1 MKSPSFRQE
10 FAEFF
15 RYIRRPV
22 LAPRKPCRGG
32 GNGWWKDWVP
42 STSFG
47 RMLQWAACLWII
59 NIFVFAPIA
68 LTVANKTGAAHR
80 IDINNIPFLMAALWA
95 PVVEELLFRY
105 CLRRPQLSLWLIPVM
120 TSVVIMGPV
129 LQSIVL
135 LLLVLMLIVMLDV
148 WQLTTNEHA
157 LKWCWRVHYQKFFP
171 LVFHG
176 SVLVFA
182 GLHLWN
188 FRLNEMN
195 WWLMPLLVLPQWF
208 TGMVL
213 GWMRVRDGIGTSIV
227 MHMIFNS
234 GPVFLVWFL
243 LQFSPELAAT

>member
-15 RYIRRPV
+15 RYIRRPG
-22 LAPRKPCRGG
+22 LSPRKPHRGG
-32 GNGWWKDWVP
+32 GDGWWKDWAP

-47 RMLQWAACLWII
+47 RLLQWAACLWAI

-68 LTVANKTGAAHR
+68 MIVATKAGAAHR
-80 IDINNIPFLMAALWA
+80 LDINNIPFLTAVLWA

-105 CLRRPQLSLWLIPVM
+105 GLRRPQLSWWLIPVM
-120 TSVVIMGPV
+120 VFVVVTGPA
-129 LQSIVL
+129 LHSIVL
-135 LLLVLMLIVMLDV
+135 LLLVLMFIVMLDI
-148 WQLTTNEHA
+148 WRLTTYEHA
-157 LKWCWRVHYQKFFP
+157 LKWRWRVYYRQFFP

-182 GLHLWN
+182 ALHLWN

-213 GWMRVRDGIGTSIV
+213 GWMRVRDGIGVAIV
-227 MHMIFNS
+227 MHMVFNA
-234 GPVFLVWFL
+234 GPILLVFFL
-243 LQFSPELAAT
+243 LQFSPELATT